1 MPYLARAPE
10 DGVSRRPMSSKSLRV
25 GMCANRTHG
34 PVYASAQSDQYSIG
48 ALYRYQRM
56 QLSFRQKT
64 RTLIRLC
71 RCADCF
77 ENLMS
82 AHANLYFITPGRRQS
97 KTLILS
103 TNVDKKIVRNRVFHC
118 HLSPN
123 WRQMAI
129 ENTVSSDF
137 DPRSS
142 IVQSVFDCRLTGVFM
157 LGASSIV

>member
-56 QLSFRQKT
+56 QRSFRQKT

-71 RCADCF
+71 RCADSF
-77 ENLMS
+77 EYLLS
-82 AHANLYFITPGRRQS
+82 AHANLYFITTGRRQS
-97 KTLILS
+97 KKLILS
-103 TNVDKKIVRNRVFHC
+103 TNVDQKSLKTEFSIAICRPTGDKWQSKTLFLAILTRVRRLLRAF
-118 HLSPN
+118 
-123 WRQMAI
+123 
-129 ENTVSSDF
+129 
-137 DPRSS
+137 S
-142 IVQSVFDCRLTGVFM
+142 I
-157 LGASSIV
+157 AA